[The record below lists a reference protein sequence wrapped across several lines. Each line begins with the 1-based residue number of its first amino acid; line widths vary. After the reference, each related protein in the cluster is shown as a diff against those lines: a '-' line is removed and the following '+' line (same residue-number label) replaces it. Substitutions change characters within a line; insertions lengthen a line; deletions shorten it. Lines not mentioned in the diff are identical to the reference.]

1 MQNPKVGIIFSQT
14 DRFSAESINLADYIC
29 GLLTDTGYAD
39 VYMIGYEQGGPGEV
53 VSRRVKYIPQGQ
65 TKPREVPAADVTFA
79 HFAALQDCHVLLLT
93 VNSNDTK
100 GCCDKLSEL
109 FPKPR
114 AKGVT
119 VFSLQ
124 RGVRNSSIVKD
135 E

>member
-1 MQNPKVGIIFSQT
+1 
-14 DRFSAESINLADYIC
+14 
-29 GLLTDTGYAD
+29 

-53 VSRRVKYIPQGQ
+53 ASRRLKYIPQGQ
-65 TKPREVPAADVTFA
+65 TKPKEVPAADVTFA
-79 HFAALQDCHVLLLT
+79 HFSALQDCHVLLVA

-100 GCCDKLSEL
+100 GCCEKLCEL
-109 FPKPR
+109 FPKAQ
-114 AKGVT
+114 AKGIS